1 MRVVLVSGGV
11 ISGVGKG
18 IIASSAGLLLK
29 TTGLRVTA
37 IKIDPYLNIDA
48 GTLGPLEHGECFVL
62 ADGGESD
69 LDLGNYER
77 YLGIQLSRDNNITTG
92 KIYHEVISRERKGTY
107 LGRTVQ
113 VVPHITDMIVEW
125 ITRVAKVPVDD
136 SGEEPDVCI
145 IELGGTI
152 GDIESAPFVEALV
165 QLRHKLSRDTDS
177 SFFNIQVSF
186 VPLIHGEEKTKPTQ
200 NAIKQM
206 RSAGLIPD
214 LIACRCD
221 ATLVDGTIR
230 KIALSCQVDYE
241 QVIGVHDMET
251 VYQVPLLLHEQGL
264 LHRLRAGLDLDK
276 LSISPAV
283 AAKGSA
289 LWDLWK
295 KTVIVPKDTAPVQ
308 IALVGKYTSMLDS
321 YLSVIKALEHA
332 AMRCRRKLNL
342 VPVDSEHLEAPT
354 QKKNPAKYHKAW
366 QIVCEA
372 HGVIVPGG
380 FGSRGIEGM
389 IACAKWARENKRNYL
404 GICLGMQVATVEIS
418 RSLCGRPKA
427 TSEEWVDDINSK
439 DAENHSVVFMPESSK
454 EQLGGTMRLGTRPS
468 LFQPGSEWS
477 KLRALYGGASEIHE
491 RHRHRYEVNPER
503 VDELEKAGLHFV
515 ARDETGNR
523 MEAFELKDHPFYV
536 GLQAHPEFLSK
547 VTKSSPPFLGLVA
560 ACAGMLDEIFDEV
573 RREGAAT
580 NGVADF

>member
-29 TTGLRVTA
+29 TMGLRVTA

-62 ADGGESD
+62 ADGGECD

-77 YLGIQLSRDNNITTG
+77 YLGIHLGRDNNITTG
-92 KIYHEVISRERKGTY
+92 KIYNEVISRERKGAY

-113 VVPHITDMIVEW
+113 VVPHITDMIQEW
-125 ITRVAKVPVDD
+125 ITRVAKIPVDD

-165 QLRHKLSRDTDS
+165 QLRHKLTRDPNS

-200 NAIKQM
+200 HAIKQM

-221 ATLVDGTIR
+221 TTLNESTIR
-230 KIALSCQVDYE
+230 KIASSCQVDFE

-251 VYQVPLLLHEQGL
+251 IYQVPLLLHEQGL
-264 LHRLRAGLDLDK
+264 LQRLRTGLGLDSLTFT
-276 LSISPAV
+276 PAM
-283 AAKGSA
+283 AASGDA
-289 LWDLWK
+289 LWKRWK
-295 KTVIVPKDTAPVQ
+295 ETIIIPKDSAPIQ
-308 IALVGKYTSMLDS
+308 IALVGKYTSLMDS
-321 YLSVIKALEHA
+321 YTSVVKALEHA
-332 AMRCRRKLNL
+332 AMRCRRKLKL
-342 VPVDSEHLEAPT
+342 VPVDSEHLEDAVQLKDAT
-354 QKKNPAKYHKAW
+354 TYHKAW
-366 QIVCEA
+366 HTVCEA
-372 HGVIVPGG
+372 DGIIVPGG
-380 FGSRGIEGM
+380 FGHRGTEGM
-389 IACAKWARENKRNYL
+389 IACAKWARENNKSFL
-404 GICLGMQVATVEIS
+404 GICLGMQIATIEMS
-418 RSLCGRPKA
+418 RSLCGRPNA
-427 TSEEWVDDINSK
+427 SSEEWELGSQNPEDW
-439 DAENHSVVFMPESSK
+439 AVVFMPESSK

-468 LFQPGSEWS
+468 IFQPGSEWS
-477 KLRALYGGASEIHE
+477 KLRALYGGAEVIHE
-491 RHRHRYEVNPER
+491 RHRHRYEVNPNQI
-503 VDELEKAGLHFV
+503 DELEKAGLHFV
-515 ARDETGNR
+515 AKDETGKR

-547 VTKSSPPFLGLVA
+547 VTDCSPAFLGLVA
-560 ACAGMLDEIFDEV
+560 ASCGMLEQIIE
-573 RREGAAT
+573 ETKPAQI
-580 NGVADF
+580 N